1 MNILGWFKAIWQRGE
16 IEQLRH
22 LLKLQA
28 DLIKQ
33 LQQDMEDQKEE
44 HWKELQDSAM
54 RNANSLKSLSS
65 PPETA
70 VRQAFGD
77 DNDAST

>member
-54 RNANSLKSLSS
+54 RNANAFTSLRSRL
-65 PPETA
+65 ETA